1 MILYDLVGYNEGH
14 PAYQQ
19 LHASNI
25 NRQYDFLE
33 AVVHAALAVKRPMI
47 STTIIKAFNYHAIAC
62 LHINA
67 GEYRPSPIVV
77 RGSNRQFP
85 EHYQVPE
92 LMNDFINNVNR
103 YWDSTDYLMLS
114 AYGLWRLNHIH
125 PFVNGNGRTA
135 RALCYFVVCAK
146 LGVWLHGRPI
156 LPELIYRNRE
166 EYVFLL
172 ENIDKAV
179 MENEPAYNASLKLL
193 GKFIGKLLKQQL
205 ESIPAS
211 S

>member
-1 MILYDLVGYNEGH
+1 MILFDLVGYNEGH

-33 AVVHAALAVKRPMI
+33 AIVQAALAVKRPMI
-47 STTIIKAFNYHAIAC
+47 STAIIKALNYHAIAC

-67 GEYRPSPIVV
+67 GEYRPSPIIVH
-77 RGSNRQFP
+77 GSRCQFP

-103 YWDSTDYLMLS
+103 YWDSMDYLMLS
-114 AYGLWRLNHIH
+114 AYCLWRLNHIH

-156 LPELIYRNRE
+156 LPELIHRNRE
-166 EYVFLL
+166 EYVALL
-172 ENIDKAV
+172 EQLDQAV
-179 MENEPAYNASLKLL
+179 LKSERTFNVRLKSL
-193 GKFIGKLLKQQL
+193 GEFIGKLLRQQL
-205 ESIPAS
+205 ESIGVRP
-211 S
+211 

>member
-1 MILYDLVGYNEGH
+1 MILFDLVGYNEGH

-33 AVVHAALAVKRPMI
+33 AIVHAALAVKRPMI
-47 STTIIKAFNYHAIAC
+47 STAIIKALNYHAIAC

-67 GEYRPSPIVV
+67 GEYRPSPIIVH
-77 RGSNRQFP
+77 GSSRQFP

-114 AYGLWRLNHIH
+114 AYCLWRLNHIH

-156 LPELIYRNRE
+156 LPELIHRNRD
-166 EYVFLL
+166 EYVALL
-172 ENIDKAV
+172 ESVDEAATQT
-179 MENEPAYNASLKLL
+179 ERAYNASLTAL
-193 GKFIGKLLKQQL
+193 GRFIGELLRQQL
-205 ESIPAS
+205 ASIRR
-211 S
+211 